1 MRIPQREYEEYELTS
16 NNVTMHQEKRSTH
29 PNTFALLDYDG
40 ISNAAHPPPGGADNN
55 WHYMCAIAWL
65 RDLRVDHSREG
76 LNEFGEPIAQLYQGK
91 VERIMATEDGSCGDE
106 MNRALWQVVFNML
119 L

>member
-1 MRIPQREYEEYELTS
+1 
-16 NNVTMHQEKRSTH
+16 MHQEKRSTH

-106 MNRALWQVVFNML
+106 RNRALWQAGFNML